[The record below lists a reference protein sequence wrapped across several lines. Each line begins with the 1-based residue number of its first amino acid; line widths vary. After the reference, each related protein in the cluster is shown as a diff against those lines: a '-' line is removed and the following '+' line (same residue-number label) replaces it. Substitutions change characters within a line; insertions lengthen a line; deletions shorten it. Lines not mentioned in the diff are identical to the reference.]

1 MGNFNSR
8 CLAAVSVGAALVSGL
23 AFPPVVQAA
32 DRTVQAPAPLRPF
45 GVSSVLGQLED
56 SDPTCRICGAQNGSL
71 ELTDGVFLW
80 PEGLAHYVTAHAVR
94 LPAAFVEHVRSFM
107 DEIESAHVDE
117 TWWRS
122 LGE

>member
-1 MGNFNSR
+1 MLLQRLGYWGDRDNGLPSPSALIDESWDEDERGLVAGHLVRGFVARAYMGFS
-8 CLAAVSVGAALVSGL
+8 
-23 AFPPVVQAA
+23 
-32 DRTVQAPAPLRPF
+32 
-45 GVSSVLGQLED
+45 
-56 SDPTCRICGAQNGSL
+56 TCRICGAQNGAL

-94 LPAAFVEHVRSFM
+94 LPAAFVDHVRSFT
-107 DEIESAHVDE
+107 DEIESADVDE